1 MTEKRSSRPLFL
13 TFFSPF
19 ILVTDMME
27 PLDFFLKKGL
37 EASLSNQC
45 FIMRDKARISVSF
58 LIMTIGKLFI
68 VFVMVAFGLC
78 QSFHLVTSGLDN
90 ISNFLF
96 RVPGFFYRS
105 ALFMRRMNCCPRDI
119 EKERKQVGNILCNT
133 QKM

>member
-90 ISNFLF
+90 ISNFPRF
-96 RVPGFFYRS
+96 RV
-105 ALFMRRMNCCPRDI
+105 LFTD
-119 EKERKQVGNILCNT
+119 QHFLCVE
-133 QKM
+133 